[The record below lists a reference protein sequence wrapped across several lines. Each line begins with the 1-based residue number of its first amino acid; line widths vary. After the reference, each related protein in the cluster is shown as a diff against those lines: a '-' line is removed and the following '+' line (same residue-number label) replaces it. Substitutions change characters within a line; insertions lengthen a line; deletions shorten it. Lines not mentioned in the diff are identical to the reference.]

1 MQQNKGYFERE
12 GRAIC
17 YTLVSCVEKNS
28 MWRLSVRDGEG
39 GGQLNSPE
47 DGFVW
52 GPMPYV

>member
-17 YTLVSCVEKNS
+17 YTLVSCVEKKS
-28 MWRLSVRDGEG
+28 RWRLSVRDGEG

-52 GPMPYV
+52 GPMP